1 MESSLMVETRHNDFD
16 LFKDIIS
23 ISWSPEK
30 LGNVDIYRIG
40 ERENGIN
47 TFLHIFSRWTQK
59 PFTKVSFQEE
69 LKIWI
74 KTYQ

>member
-1 MESSLMVETRHNDFD
+1 MVETRQNDSD
-16 LFKDIIS
+16 LIKDTIS

-30 LGNVDIYRIG
+30 LGNIYRIG

-47 TFLHIFSRWTQK
+47 TFLHIFSHWTQK